1 MTRTQLHV
9 SDVCNQFTKVWFPL
23 QLAHYSP
30 HCTPG
35 KKHFQICEKLNQSS
49 YHCNV
54 SVFGVL
60 FQPNLDIAQGFKLL
74 NSSIF
79 NILYLKTIYDF
90 PKMRGGQ
97 RSYGTFPKIHPFW
110 RHHLSLWSANQN
122 NCTSKIIILRRRR
135 YIKLFL

>member
-1 MTRTQLHV
+1 M
-9 SDVCNQFTKVWFPL
+9 
-23 QLAHYSP
+23 AHYSP

-79 NILYLKTIYDF
+79 NILYLKVIYDF
-90 PKMRGGQ
+90 PKMRGVKG
-97 RSYGTFPKIHPFW
+97 RLELFRKFIRFGHATHP
-110 RHHLSLWSANQN
+110 
-122 NCTSKIIILRRRR
+122 
-135 YIKLFL
+135 